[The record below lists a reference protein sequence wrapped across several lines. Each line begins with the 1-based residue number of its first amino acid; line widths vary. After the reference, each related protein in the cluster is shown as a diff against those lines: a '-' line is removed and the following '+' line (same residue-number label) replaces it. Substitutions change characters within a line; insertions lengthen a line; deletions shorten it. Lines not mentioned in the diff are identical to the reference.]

1 MILVLKCPLCGN
13 WMPIL
18 TTKKGRPYAYCGKEK
33 FGFMVVTKV
42 GMEAVDRVAQE
53 VSESEL
59 IPETKKWLDKKRAKA
74 EE

>member
-1 MILVLKCPLCGN
+1 
-13 WMPIL
+13 
-18 TTKKGRPYAYCGKEK
+18 
-33 FGFMVVTKV
+33 MVVTKV